1 MPRFLIRTL
10 LCVLAAAG
18 LSAQQT
24 EVVLTATSS
33 TKLVLAMTAP
43 KATGLDDAS
52 IAAEFTAVL
61 RRDLDETGIIAV
73 LQERLPVDGA
83 PAKAWKEAGAQWL
96 LSTRLTKAASG
107 DLKLEASV
115 LDTAAESGLFSRTYN
130 ANKVVPLRYLAH
142 YLADDLLAREE
153 GKTLPEATGEDARAG
168 QIFAFFAG
176 EALRLT
182 GEKGVAS
189 SRIVFVRQVSNGVK
203 ELFQID
209 RDGADLVQLTR
220 NGSLTLS
227 PTVAAD
233 GRLAYVTYKAG
244 PPEIWGQRRKDG
256 PHERLYPASGAGGML
271 SSPTWSPDGKRL
283 AFVQGDRRGNS
294 DIMVLDL
301 ATGRARRL
309 TDSNGINTEPAW
321 NPNGNQL
328 AFTSDREGGP
338 QVFLMQDDGSNLRR
352 LTSEGLYNASPAW
365 SPNGAMVA
373 YVSRFEGKFDL
384 FVYKLGEGKAYQITT
399 GVSTSESPAWS
410 PDERRLVFTS
420 NRFGSSQLFTTDLSG
435 RQIVRL
441 SDLAGCQ
448 SPRWIR
454 GR

>member
-1 MPRFLIRTL
+1 MPRFLTRIFLCAL
-10 LCVLAAAG
+10 LAPG
-18 LSAQQT
+18 LRAQQT
-24 EVVLTATSS
+24 EVVLSATSS
-33 TKLVLAMTAP
+33 AKLVLAMTTP
-43 KATGLDDAS
+43 KATGLDDATV
-52 IAAEFTAVL
+52 AAQFTAVL
-61 RRDLDETGIIAV
+61 KKDLDETGVIAM
-73 LQERLPVDGA
+73 LQERLPADGA

-96 LSTRLTKAASG
+96 LNTKLTKAANG
-107 DLKLEASV
+107 DLQMEASA
-115 LDTAAESGLFSRTYN
+115 LDTAAEKGVFSRTYN
-130 ANKVVPLRYLAH
+130 ANRIVPLRYLAH
-142 YLADDLLAREE
+142 YLADDLV
-153 GKTLPEATGEDARAG
+153 G
-168 QIFAFFAG
+168 
-176 EALRLT
+176 RLT

-189 SRIVFVRQVSNGVK
+189 SRIVFVRQTSPGVK
-203 ELFQID
+203 EIFQVD
-209 RDGADLVQLTR
+209 RDGAGLVQLTR
-220 NGSLTLS
+220 HGSLTLS
-227 PTVAAD
+227 PTLATD
-233 GRLAYVTYKAG
+233 GRLAYVTYKGGA
-244 PPEIWGQRRKDG
+244 PEIWGQRKKDG
-256 PHERLYPASGAGGML
+256 PHEKLYPVSGAGGML
-271 SSPTWSPDGKRL
+271 TSPVWSPDGKRL

-301 ATGRARRL
+301 SSLRARRL
-309 TDSNGINTEPAW
+309 TDSNGINTEPCW

-352 LTSEGLYNASPAW
+352 LTGEGLYNASPAW
-365 SPNGAMVA
+365 SPNGAMLA

-435 RQIVRL
+435 RQILRL
-441 SDLAGCQ
+441 MELAGCQ

>member
-1 MPRFLIRTL
+1 MSRFLIRTF
-10 LCVLAAAG
+10 LCALAASG
-18 LSAQQT
+18 LFAQQT
-24 EVVLTATSS
+24 EVVLSATSS
-33 TKLVLAMTAP
+33 AKLVLAMTSP
-43 KATGLDDAS
+43 N
-52 IAAEFTAVL
+52 AAGMDEAAVRTEFTAVL
-61 RRDLDETGIIAV
+61 KRDLDETGVIAM
-73 LQERLPVDGA
+73 LQERLPADAA
-83 PAKAWKEAGAQWL
+83 PLAAWKEAGAQWL
-96 LSTRLTKAASG
+96 LNTKLSKAANG
-107 DLKLEASV
+107 DLKLEASA
-115 LDTAAESGLFSRTYN
+115 LDTAAEKGVFTRTYN
-130 ANKVVPLRYLAH
+130 ANRIVPLRYLAH
-142 YLADDLLAREE
+142 YLADDLV
-153 GKTLPEATGEDARAG
+153 G
-168 QIFAFFAG
+168 
-176 EALRLT
+176 RLT

-189 SRIVFVRQVSNGVK
+189 SRVVFVRQVSPGVK
-203 ELFQID
+203 EIFQLD
-209 RDGADLVQLTR
+209 RDGAGLLQLTR
-220 NGSLTLS
+220 HGSLTLS
-227 PTVAAD
+227 PAVAAD
-233 GRLAYVTYKAG
+233 GRLAYVTYKGGA
-244 PPEIWGQRRKDG
+244 PEIWGQRRKDG
-256 PHERLYPASGAGGML
+256 PHEKLYPASGGGGMV
-271 SSPTWSPDGKRL
+271 SSPAWSPDGKRL

-294 DIMVLDL
+294 DILTLDL

-309 TDSNGINTEPAW
+309 TDGNGINTEPSW

-352 LTSEGLYNASPAW
+352 LTGEGSYNASPSW

-441 SDLAGCQ
+441 TELGGCQ

>member
-1 MPRFLIRTL
+1 MLRFPIRTL
-10 LCVLAAAG
+10 LCALAASG
-18 LSAQQT
+18 LWAQQTQT

-33 TKLVLAMTAP
+33 AKLVLGLTSP
-43 KATGLDDAS
+43 KATGLDDANV
-52 IAAEFTAVL
+52 AAEFTAVL
-61 RRDLDETGIIAV
+61 KRDLDETGVMAV
-73 LQERLPVDGA
+73 LQERLPADGA

-96 LSTRLTKAASG
+96 LSTRLSKAANG
-107 DLKLEASV
+107 DLQMDASA
-115 LDTAAESGLFSRTYN
+115 LDTTAEKGVFSRTYH
-130 ANKVVPLRYLAH
+130 ANRIVPLRYLAH
-142 YLADDLLAREE
+142 YLADDLV
-153 GKTLPEATGEDARAG
+153 G
-168 QIFAFFAG
+168 
-176 EALRLT
+176 RLT

-203 ELFQID
+203 ELFQVD
-209 RDGADLVQLTR
+209 RDGADLIQLTR

-233 GRLAYVTYKAG
+233 GRLAYVTYKSG
-244 PPEIWGQRRKDG
+244 PPEIWGQRKKDG
-256 PHERLYPASGAGGML
+256 PHEKLYPTSGAGGML
-271 SSPTWSPDGKRL
+271 SSPVWSPDGKRL

-294 DIMVLDL
+294 DIMVLDI

-309 TDSNGINTEPAW
+309 TDSNGINTEPTW

-338 QVFLMQDDGSNLRR
+338 QIFLMQDDGSNLRR
-352 LTSEGLYNASPAW
+352 LTGEGLYNASPAW

-410 PDERRLVFTS
+410 PDERHLVFTS

-435 RQIVRL
+435 RQIERL
-441 SDLAGCQ
+441 TELAGCQ
-448 SPRWIR
+448 SPRWLR

>member
-142 YLADDLLAREE
+142 YLADDLV
-153 GKTLPEATGEDARAG
+153 G
-168 QIFAFFAG
+168 
-176 EALRLT
+176 RLT

-410 PDERRLVFTS
+410 PGERRLVFTS